1 MELESKLADAVKQLK
16 NENEQMRDQINKLS
30 CEVIKQIE
38 KNQKLQDKLN
48 E

>member
-1 MELESKLADAVKQLK
+1 MELESKLVHAVKQLK

-30 CEVIKQIE
+30 GEVIKQIE